1 MKNFFAKFFKPQLNP
16 RRSVRRMNAV
26 QLLIDKQILVPDS
39 KNYHVAMLPELWHS
53 YKTDKQLKNMLQNIK
68 NYCDIENA
76 ANQLPVKPDQYLLV
90 SFFGDNKKGVPYAY
104 YRKMKISIIAEN
116 LKLQTQTDETNI
128 FVSSM

>member
-1 MKNFFAKFFKPQLNP
+1 
-16 RRSVRRMNAV
+16 
-26 QLLIDKQILVPDS
+26 
-39 KNYHVAMLPELWHS
+39 MLPELWHS

-90 SFFGDNKKGVPYAY
+90 SFFADNKKGVPYAY
-104 YRKMKISIIAEN
+104 YRKMKIIIIAES

-128 FVSSM
+128 FVSSMWQIKKIIINTWNEHDKILSILTHRVMIKFCYVSSIWQLKNKL